1 MKPAHRHGDS
11 RICRATT
18 VVTGQSTVTVDGK
31 LWAVKGDPN
40 TDGGGALI
48 NTTGS
53 SVTING
59 IPVIVHGP
67 DNADSDRLLFPPH
80 DNPKT
85 AGGAAS
91 VFCYP

>member
-1 MKPAHRHGDS
+1 MKPAHRHGDP
-11 RICRATT
+11 RICGATT

-40 TDGGGALI
+40 SHGGGALI

-67 DNADSDRLLFPPH
+67 DNAGGDNLLFPPH

-85 AGGAAS
+85 AGGSAS

>member
-1 MKPAHRHGDS
+1 MKQAHRHGDS
-11 RICRATT
+11 RICGATT

-40 TDGGGALI
+40 TDRGGALI

-59 IPVIVHGP
+59 IPVIVDGP
-67 DNADSDRLLFPPH
+67 DNAGSDNLLFPPH
-80 DNPKT
+80 NNPKT
-85 AGGAAS
+85 EDGAAS

>member
-1 MKPAHRHGDS
+1 MKPAHRHGDP
-11 RICRATT
+11 RICGATT

-40 TDGGGALI
+40 TDGGGGLI

-59 IPVIVHGP
+59 IPVIVDGP
-67 DNADSDRLLFPPH
+67 DNADSDILLIFPH